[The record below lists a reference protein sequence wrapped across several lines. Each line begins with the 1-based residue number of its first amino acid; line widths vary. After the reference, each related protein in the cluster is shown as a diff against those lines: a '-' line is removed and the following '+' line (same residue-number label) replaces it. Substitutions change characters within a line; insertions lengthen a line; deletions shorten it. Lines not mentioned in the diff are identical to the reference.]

1 MEFTMDMVHIF
12 PGYPKRSTD
21 NPSIT
26 LLAFY
31 LQLPQGFSD
40 NIVKKDV
47 LKAIVESDEPS
58 IGGSVGGT
66 ILGVQPLISTTE
78 TTEESDKEP
87 KPMNAIVVGASVG
100 GVILVVVVLIALLFR
115 FKRRKRLIAAKK
127 KVGNG
132 FHNNAYLND
141 AYCIGPGEQQI
152 EMKSGDRA
160 FPTGS
165 VRDYGEHNYAT
176 VYDLHASNNHSPVV
190 LKFPNPPAGK
200 NSEDVTAPIYQTLS
214 SGDDAPIYQPLKT
227 GVDAPI
233 YQPLNS
239 NRKSPEVQAE
249 KTSEGNAAPVYQ
261 SPSNG
266 VTVSIYQTLN
276 NIPKASKA

>member
-1 MEFTMDMVHIF
+1 M
-12 PGYPKRSTD
+12 
-21 NPSIT
+21 
-26 LLAFY
+26 
-31 LQLPQGFSD
+31 
-40 NIVKKDV
+40 
-47 LKAIVESDEPS
+47 
-58 IGGSVGGT
+58 
-66 ILGVQPLISTTE
+66 
-78 TTEESDKEP
+78 
-87 KPMNAIVVGASVG
+87 
-100 GVILVVVVLIALLFR
+100 
-115 FKRRKRLIAAKK
+115 
-127 KVGNG
+127 GNG
-132 FHNNAYLND
+132 FRNNAYLND

-214 SGDDAPIYQPLKT
+214 SGDDAPIYQPLKSGVDAPIYQPLKS

-249 KTSEGNAAPVYQ
+249 KTSGGNAAPVYQ

>member
-1 MEFTMDMVHIF
+1 MI
-12 PGYPKRSTD
+12 
-21 NPSIT
+21 
-26 LLAFY
+26 
-31 LQLPQGFSD
+31 
-40 NIVKKDV
+40 IVFF
-47 LKAIVESDEPS
+47 
-58 IGGSVGGT
+58 
-66 ILGVQPLISTTE
+66 
-78 TTEESDKEP
+78 
-87 KPMNAIVVGASVG
+87 
-100 GVILVVVVLIALLFR
+100 VVVVDVVVFSLLF
-115 FKRRKRLIAAKK
+115 FVDPDHESDNGKIFACLCVNITSCFFFLRLIAAKK

-132 FHNNAYLND
+132 FRNNAYLND

-152 EMKSGDRA
+152 EMKSGDQA
-160 FPTGS
+160 FPTGN

-176 VYDLHASNNHSPVV
+176 VNDLHASNNHSPVV